1 MNKQKIYPGYEKTSY
16 GELKE
21 SIVIEHTLRYD
32 DIDAIKLIVNKYGV
46 DECKKVWIKTL
57 VPDKR
62 MEKLNFFLAKFIFNI
77 SFDDSVIRNYLA
89 SNRKTRIDRINEILN
104 R

>member
-1 MNKQKIYPGYEKTSY
+1 MNKQKIYPGYEETSY
-16 GELKE
+16 SELKK

-62 MEKLNFFLAKFIFNI
+62 MEKLNVFLAKFIFNI
-77 SFDDSVIRNYLA
+77 SSDDAVIRNYLA
-89 SNRKTRIDRINEILN
+89 IKRKTRIDRINEILN